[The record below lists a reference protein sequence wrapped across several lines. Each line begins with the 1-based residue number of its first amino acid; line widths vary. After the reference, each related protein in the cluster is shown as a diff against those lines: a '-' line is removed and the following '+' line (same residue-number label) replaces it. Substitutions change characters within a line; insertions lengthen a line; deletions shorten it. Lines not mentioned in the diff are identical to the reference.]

1 MHRNNKRRYC
11 WGLLSD
17 AGVKAARID
26 LADVIAFGDDIGD
39 LGMLKEAGVGVL
51 MKNAKDHLKTE
62 EYIISEFTN
71 DEDGVARFL
80 AKYFCLDA

>member
-1 MHRNNKRRYC
+1 MGRA
-11 WGLLSD
+11 LAEILD
-17 AGVKAARID
+17 ID

-80 AKYFCLDA
+80 AKYFGLDA